1 MPVYEYRCNN
11 CRRRVS
17 LLVRSLSQPPE
28 AICRNCGSKDLTRLF
43 STFARLRTDQDVYAD
58 ILDDSQLVNR
68 MMAND
73 PTALVEWSR
82 RMEGSE
88 VGKDSEYGEAMERM
102 EKGERW
108 DKVVADMQGRES
120 ASSEASDAEE

>member
-1 MPVYEYRCNN
+1 VPVYEYRCNN

-28 AICRNCGSKDLTRLF
+28 AVCRNCGSKDLTRLF
-43 STFARLRTDQDVYAD
+43 STFARLRTDQDIYAD
-58 ILDDSQLVNR
+58 ILDDSQLVER

-82 RMEGSE
+82 RMEGTE
-88 VGKDSEYGEAMERM
+88 VEKHSEYGEALEKM

-108 DKVVADMQGRES
+108 DKAMADLQRREP
-120 ASSEASDAEE
+120 ASTEAPAAEE